1 MQDVISN
8 RDDHHQEQHRPMR
21 RPSSRITPPGQTC
34 TGGKKYYIQ
43 PNSTTQ
49 VLTSI
54 PTHELLDAVSP
65 SGEGPFADSNL
76 CTQKVAGSVDPNV
89 IYDRGSLLSPQID
102 PHRLCTPRHSPPP
115 KGALGPNSQPWAG
128 SQAGTDKEN
137 VRPLSPSNRYPIA
150 VQGPFSTSST
160 PVSAA
165 HSNQLDSTILQG
177 LPPIQTLLPMTLRGQ
192 PINFDLQTLD
202 DDPRSIIE
210 LLSATSSD
218 RDKWMIVGA
227 FYRRTGNIHAAL
239 TVVTTMVQGE

>member
-76 CTQKVAGSVDPNV
+76 CTQKVAGSV
-89 IYDRGSLLSPQID
+89 GSPLSPQID